1 MVQLRIMHTD
11 PARVA
16 EVTSILLPLIAS
28 CPGLIMGDPA
38 ELGMRG
44 GGSRIVVEVI
54 PAAAPAPE
62 NSAYG
67 LADLLNIGADP
78 EDCTACLAADA
89 LWPRW
94 PHGAC
99 PYHHGISQIPAH
111 LSEVTG

>member
-16 EVTSILLPLIAS
+16 EVTAILLPLIAS

-54 PAAAPAPE
+54 PAAAAPASRQRVQADRINPE
-62 NSAYG
+62 QASTRRISTRRALPPG
-67 LADLLNIGADP
+67 KGA
-78 EDCTACLAADA
+78 
-89 LWPRW
+89 
-94 PHGAC
+94 
-99 PYHHGISQIPAH
+99 S
-111 LSEVTG
+111 

>member
-16 EVTSILLPLIAS
+16 EVTAILLPLIAS

-54 PAAAPAPE
+54 PAAPASRQRVQADRISPE
-62 NSAYG
+62 QASTRR
-67 LADLLNIGADP
+67 IS
-78 EDCTACLAADA
+78 TRRA
-89 LWPRW
+89 L
-94 PHGAC
+94 
-99 PYHHGISQIPAH
+99 PA
-111 LSEVTG
+111 VTGAS

>member
-16 EVTSILLPLIAS
+16 EVTAILFPLIAS

-54 PAAAPAPE
+54 PAAAAPASRQRVQADRISPE
-62 NSAYG
+62 PEQASTRRISTRRALPPG
-67 LADLLNIGADP
+67 KGA
-78 EDCTACLAADA
+78 
-89 LWPRW
+89 
-94 PHGAC
+94 
-99 PYHHGISQIPAH
+99 S
-111 LSEVTG
+111 